1 MDDTL
6 VGPPVAETEA
16 PRRQRVPLWGKV
28 GLGAAFLV
36 VAMVVAGF
44 VIHVPYSTLSPGDAV
59 PLTQLVQVTGA
70 KTFPEPRGDIRLLF
84 VRERNHVN
92 LWRFLQA
99 QLDGDTEVLKE
110 RELNPTGQSQ
120 TQQNEQAQQQ
130 MADAK
135 NAATKVALEAA
146 GYGVRVAPGLTV
158 SEFVSGM
165 PAEKVL
171 KYGDVILT
179 ADGRTITGNRDLT
192 DVIGKHRAGEQVT
205 LEILRGGRR
214 KTVKVGIASEKN
226 GRFIGVL
233 ASPRYDFPV
242 KVDIDTGGIGGP
254 SGGLSMSLA
263 ILDDLTPGNLTGGKR
278 VAVTGTIGYAGTVG
292 EIGGIEQKAV
302 AARAAG
308 ARLFIVPACTTPEN
322 KAPCETDLQRATKR
336 AGAKV
341 KVVPVE
347 TFDEALRVLR
357 ENGGDA
363 VEKVGPDAKAA

>member
-6 VGPPVAETEA
+6 LGPPVAETEV
-16 PRRQRVPLWGKV
+16 RRKRRVPLWGKV
-28 GLGAAFLV
+28 GLGAAILLIAIV
-36 VAMVVAGF
+36 IAGF

-59 PLTQLVQVTGA
+59 PLTQLVRVTGA
-70 KTFPEPRGDIRLLF
+70 KTYPEPRGDIRLLF

-92 LWRFLQA
+92 LWRYLQA
-99 QLDGDTEVLKE
+99 ELDSDTEVLKE
-110 RELNPTGQSQ
+110 KELNPTGQSQ
-120 TQQNEQAQQQ
+120 AQLNAEADQQ

-135 NAATKVALEAA
+135 NAGTKVALEAA
-146 GYGVRVAPGLTV
+146 GYQVRAAPGLTV
-158 SEFVSGM
+158 SEFVPGM

-192 DVIGKHRAGEQVT
+192 DVIGKHRVGEQVT
-205 LEILRGGRR
+205 LEILRGGKR
-214 KTVKVGIASEKN
+214 KTVKVGIASEAN
-226 GRFIGVL
+226 RRFIGVL
-233 ASPRYDFPV
+233 ASPRFDFPV
-242 KVDIDTGGIGGP
+242 KVDVDTAGIGGP
-254 SGGLSMSLA
+254 SGGLAMSLA
-263 ILDDLTPGNLTGGKR
+263 ILDDLTPGNLTGGER
-278 VAVTGTIGYAGTVG
+278 VAVTGTIGVAGTVG

-308 ARLFIVPACTTPEN
+308 ARLFIVPACTTPET
-322 KAPCETDLQRATKR
+322 KASCETDLQRATKR

-347 TFDEALRVLR
+347 TFNEALHVLR
-357 ENGGDA
+357 ENGGDP